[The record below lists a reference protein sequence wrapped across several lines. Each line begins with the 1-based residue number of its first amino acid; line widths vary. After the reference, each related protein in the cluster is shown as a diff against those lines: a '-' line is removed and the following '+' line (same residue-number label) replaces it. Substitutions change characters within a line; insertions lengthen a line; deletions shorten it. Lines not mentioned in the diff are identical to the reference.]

1 MDAVSF
7 QDAVRDLDVPYP
19 GAKNAPIYPFNPTI
33 DHDFIQDYTYNEF
46 KNGHFVKVPII
57 IGDSTNEGLIF
68 TTKAVS
74 SLQKA
79 YTFVADQFPNLDAQ
93 DQEAIEGVWQGPTD
107 ESYDGRWRNVAADI
121 YGHIRYICPGLNFSS
136 AYADSTSVNT
146 WQYRWDVGPALHVGE
161 LGPIWHNGT
170 QASQAFVQQYWISF
184 IRSYDPNQYTTSYW
198 TDGGTK
204 MTSPNWE
211 TFGKTGNGR
220 RLLFGD
226 DNVVK
231 MEDVP
236 HEEMDKCNLLSGMG
250 LQLQQ

>member
-146 WQYRWDVGPALHVGE
+146 WQYRWDVAQRDASLAGFRTTVLDLVHPIVRPEPVHDELLDGWWDQDDKPE
-161 LGPIWHNGT
+161 LGDVW
-170 QASQAFVQQYWISF
+170 Q
-184 IRSYDPNQYTTSYW
+184 
-198 TDGGTK
+198 DGQ
-204 MTSPNWE
+204 WQE
-211 TFGKTGNGR
+211 VVVWR
-220 RLLFGD
+220 R
-226 DNVVK
+226 
-231 MEDVP
+231 
-236 HEEMDKCNLLSGMG
+236 
-250 LQLQQ
+250 